1 MNRPSKEVF
10 FEGVFGTGKNLKLL
24 EKVTLLKEDPSSL

>member
-24 EKVTLLKEDPSSL
+24 ETATPSKEVPSS